1 MLMSRFNLFSGT
13 SSTAE
18 ANAWEMNTTGWILV
32 LLTFAVFVVG
42 LLVGLI
48 RKGRENYDSV
58 RNFVS

>member
-1 MLMSRFNLFSGT
+1 MHAWLPTVFGMAAADSGAIQT
-13 SSTAE
+13 FHWA
-18 ANAWEMNTTGWILV
+18 A
-32 LLTFAVFVVG
+32 FAVFVVG

>member
-1 MLMSRFNLFSGT
+1 
-13 SSTAE
+13 
-18 ANAWEMNTTGWILV
+18 MNTTGWILV